1 MSEQTSGTLP
11 LAASITHLKLEAKAL
26 RAAFDG
32 GDQAVRERIA
42 VHLTP
47 PPDAL
52 AHTQALFVV
61 AREYGFPSWPVLKQH
76 IQRRMRT
83 VYSDV
88 DGVAVAIAQLLG
100 DASVTVAQTIE
111 DALDSASEVLV
122 LDLHRRLD
130 HLEPER
136 LAKLKYRKL
145 VLLGPEADWLCRGLE
160 LEIGDGYVT
169 REAVP
174 LRIADSALLAG
185 RLGESTRHAAIE
197 PFARQPA
204 IGSLFDRGKPH
215 LHFSYVE
222 DAMKLGAT
230 GGFVDVILARAE
242 PGGERHA
249 VVARQANCVVAGVAA
264 APTEWSR
271 AYREFFGCVVVA
283 LAERE
288 LEEPEPAV
296 VPRQVQPPGIVRFD
310 LEPLSVESSDDGT
323 FQRLFYFQFDQP
335 TVMTATLRH
344 HGSDAMML
352 LFQGGRKQLYFTRE
366 DTESGETLTI
376 ATTIRQPGIDALAG
390 RYWTLDVTNFDQS
403 RRAWAEL
410 TVRYDALAGGA
421 IRPVPSDASFE
432 HFHWFAERLPESDGA
447 RRRAATAQAFGFDSW
462 RTLQSH
468 VAWSAVQP
476 TRARARDC
484 DIYFAGAQEKFGESF
499 GLTAFL
505 EFASPH
511 GEYSEDLQASLV
523 AAQAFAE
530 AQRHASIG
538 VEHLLLLLLDNPV
551 AVDVLAKSGADLVR
565 LRQDLRAWLESPAL
579 PAGGDPVVTR
589 ELFGVLWRADSH
601 SALGR
606 SGRNA
611 ANVLIGVF
619 AEQSHAR
626 ELLFEQGLSRADVN
640 RYLAHGIAKTSP
652 LAERS
657 AAAGPTSATAVLAAE
672 VEIALQA
679 AYANAEDRRHEAF
692 GVEHLAEAVLDLQA
706 VGGRVGSRAKLRGIR
721 DELGAFVDATPIRP
735 DSQTRPTRALNRVM
749 QKAVARSR
757 SADRRQADAVQVLRG
772 IASETGTFAADVLRR
787 YEVRLSD

>member
-32 GDQAVRERIA
+32 GDQAVRERVA

-61 AREYGFPSWPVLKQH
+61 AREYGFPSWPVLKQR
-76 IQRRMRT
+76 IQRRTRT

-249 VVARQANCVVAGVAA
+249 VVARQANFLIDRLAEMRACNGRHRDPPQALSRYRSACRESRQLQRDAGVRLCVAGCGRPNPPTGVPQSEAA
-264 APTEWSR
+264 RGTGAGAGAGRNRLSSSLMRSLKPPTAIS
-271 AYREFFGCVVVA
+271 
-283 LAERE
+283 
-288 LEEPEPAV
+288 
-296 VPRQVQPPGIVRFD
+296 
-310 LEPLSVESSDDGT
+310 
-323 FQRLFYFQFDQP
+323 
-335 TVMTATLRH
+335 TATL
-344 HGSDAMML
+344 
-352 LFQGGRKQLYFTRE
+352 
-366 DTESGETLTI
+366 I
-376 ATTIRQPGIDALAG
+376 
-390 RYWTLDVTNFDQS
+390 
-403 RRAWAEL
+403 
-410 TVRYDALAGGA
+410 
-421 IRPVPSDASFE
+421 
-432 HFHWFAERLPESDGA
+432 
-447 RRRAATAQAFGFDSW
+447 
-462 RTLQSH
+462 
-468 VAWSAVQP
+468 
-476 TRARARDC
+476 
-484 DIYFAGAQEKFGESF
+484 
-499 GLTAFL
+499 
-505 EFASPH
+505 
-511 GEYSEDLQASLV
+511 
-523 AAQAFAE
+523 AFAKPS
-530 AQRHASIG
+530 AS
-538 VEHLLLLLLDNPV
+538 VPPWLLTTMPF
-551 AVDVLAKSGADLVR
+551 
-565 LRQDLRAWLESPAL
+565 SPTNMA
-579 PAGGDPVVTR
+579 
-589 ELFGVLWRADSH
+589 
-601 SALGR
+601 
-606 SGRNA
+606 
-611 ANVLIGVF
+611 
-619 AEQSHAR
+619 
-626 ELLFEQGLSRADVN
+626 
-640 RYLAHGIAKTSP
+640 P
-652 LAERS
+652 L
-657 AAAGPTSATAVLAAE
+657 
-672 VEIALQA
+672 
-679 AYANAEDRRHEAF
+679 
-692 GVEHLAEAVLDLQA
+692 
-706 VGGRVGSRAKLRGIR
+706 
-721 DELGAFVDATPIRP
+721 
-735 DSQTRPTRALNRVM
+735 
-749 QKAVARSR
+749 
-757 SADRRQADAVQVLRG
+757 
-772 IASETGTFAADVLRR
+772 
-787 YEVRLSD
+787 